1 MATRQEFKVKASAEA
16 QKALG
21 ELLRQATDA
30 RIPGLQRL
38 ARLQARRSERLAGAG
53 KRLSKSLGKDDPR
66 AVALSGMAA
75 SADQLRTEASIV
87 AKRESRKPRLKSN
100 EWAAFGRV
108 MDAKGKPVAGLRAR
122 IADKDHKPNDKL
134 LGAETDEF
142 GDFFL
147 VLAVKSVFSDGT
159 GSPEFHLQVTDKAG
173 KELFFSEKPLDPQA
187 GQAEYFEIILN
198 NTKPTPRRKKGVTR
212 RRG

>member
-38 ARLQARRSERLAGAG
+38 ARLQERRSERLAGAG

-66 AVALSGMAA
+66 VVALSGMAA
-75 SADQLRTEASIV
+75 SADRLRTEASVV
-87 AKRESRKPRLKSN
+87 AKRESRKPRVKSN

-122 IADKDHKPNDKL
+122 ITDKDHKPDDKL
-134 LGAETDEF
+134 PGGDTDEF

-147 VLAVKSVFSDGT
+147 VLAVKSVFSDRT
-159 GSPEFHLQVTDKAG
+159 GSFEPHLQVTDTAG
-173 KELFFSEKPLDPQA
+173 KELFFSQQPLDPRA
-187 GQAEYFEIILN
+187 GQAEYFEIILGE
-198 NTKPTPRRKKGVTR
+198 TKPRPQRKKGVTR